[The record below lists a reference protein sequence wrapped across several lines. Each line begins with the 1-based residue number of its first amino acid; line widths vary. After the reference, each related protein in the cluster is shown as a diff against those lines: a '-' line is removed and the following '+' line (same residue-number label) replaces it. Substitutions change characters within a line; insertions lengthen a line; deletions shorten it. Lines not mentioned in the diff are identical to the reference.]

1 MEYNLIVNQKN
12 KLIDAVIKDQ
22 NIKALI
28 NNKNYDATFTN
39 ISEHQISLKIN
50 GQNINAFISK
60 KKGTKTIHIKGQ
72 SYKVTDADLIE
83 ETSDA
88 ENNFIGNATSVV
100 SPMPAVVIKIMVQ
113 VGDQVKKGQGLI
125 MVSAMKMETTLF
137 APFDGVVSEI
147 NTREGD
153 KVVPTDILVDIE
165 QMEIKHD

>member
-1 MEYNLIVNQKN
+1 MEYNLIVNQKK
-12 KLIDAVIKDQ
+12 KLIDAVIKEQ
-22 NIKALI
+22 SIKALI
-28 NNKNYDATFTN
+28 NNNNFEGTFFN

-83 ETSDA
+83 ETLDT
-88 ENNFIGNATSVV
+88 ENNFVENTTFVV

-137 APFDGVVSEI
+137 APFDGVISEI
-147 NTREGD
+147 NTKEGD
-153 KVVPTDILVDIE
+153 KVVPTDILVDID
-165 QMEIKHD
+165 KNGDKT